1 MNQIKTNFHV
11 NERFRKPN
19 EQSQVYLN
27 FAMARN
33 RTFKN
38 VFDKSLTGAIVFYSP
53 STGVS
58 LCALL
63 LSQFHNVGFIRHSP
77 NKFGAALIRTTF

>member
-1 MNQIKTNFHV
+1 MLMNQIKTNFHV

-38 VFDKSLTGAIVFYSP
+38 VFDKSLTGGNRI
-53 STGVS
+53 
-58 LCALL
+58 L
-63 LSQFHNVGFIRHSP
+63 
-77 NKFGAALIRTTF
+77 